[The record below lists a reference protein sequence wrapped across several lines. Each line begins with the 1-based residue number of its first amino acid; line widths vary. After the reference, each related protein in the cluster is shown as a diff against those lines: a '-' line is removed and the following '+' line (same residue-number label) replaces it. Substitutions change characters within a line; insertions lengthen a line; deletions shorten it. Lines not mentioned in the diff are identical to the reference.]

1 MFGLGPATKIYIAV
15 EGVDMRKGFDGL
27 FGLVRDRLGQDPLS
41 GHLFLFSNR
50 ARSRLKV
57 LVWDGSGLWVCAKRL
72 EKGRFR
78 WPAAQDG
85 SCIVMRPE
93 ELAML
98 VNGLDLAEAR
108 PRKNWLRRAAGG
120 IKHFCR
126 VCVRKRLAIT
136 RSLTYNLTYSRGSL
150 RSPIPHRISRTRV
163 SVGASEDPVAHRRTA
178 AVSRETAGAAQRDA

>member
-41 GHLFLFSNR
+41 GHLFLFANR

-78 WPAAQDG
+78 WPEVASEQVKVVL
-85 SCIVMRPE
+85 SQE
-93 ELAML
+93 ELVLL
-98 VNGLDLAEAR
+98 V
-108 PRKNWLRRAAGG
+108 GG
-120 IKHFCR
+120 IDLSQTRRRRWYR
-126 VCVRKRLAIT
+126 VV
-136 RSLTYNLTYSRGSL
+136 
-150 RSPIPHRISRTRV
+150 
-163 SVGASEDPVAHRRTA
+163 TA
-178 AVSRETAGAAQRDA
+178 EESKSA